1 MLVVPALVLLLAA
14 CGRAEPSSSPASISL
29 APSVSP
35 SPSPAPASTRRVAT
49 VPEGFPVFPGA
60 SPLPRPGDP
69 SAIAAWEAGRVGSDG
84 YRFYEEA
91 LPRHGFPIVGL
102 YPGGAGAIIRFAL
115 PGGEVRQLLLEP
127 TPEGRMRITLRLDV
141 P

>member
-1 MLVVPALVLLLAA
+1 MAAVPDGL
-14 CGRAEPSSSPASISL
+14 
-29 APSVSP
+29 
-35 SPSPAPASTRRVAT
+35 
-49 VPEGFPVFPGA
+49 PVFPGA
-60 SPLPRPGDP
+60 SPLPPPGDP
-69 SAIAAWEAGRVGSDG
+69 STIAAWETDLVGSDA